1 MDLPNTLARKN
12 AMDLQC
18 KNSGYGIAKDFS
30 QRKIFIQHKMQWRS
44 CHGVT
49 NETNFINDI
58 QGDMRLGGAQ
68 DVTCNS
74 HLVLRTP
81 PRPPAIALPCKN
93 GFEINF
99 IALFRILPY
108 SNGTSDPAAR
118 SF

>member
-49 NETNFINDI
+49 NETIFINYI

-74 HLVLRTP
+74 PSCIADTTP
-81 PRPPAIALPCKN
+81 SPSHSLAMQKWV
-93 GFEINF
+93 
-99 IALFRILPY
+99 
-108 SNGTSDPAAR
+108 
-118 SF
+118 